1 MDSATLRILLD
12 SQAPALRVLK
22 LEQYGGGPKILSPL
36 PHIPRIDSL
45 CVYSLEDRASRSM
58 VEEVLS
64 QHSGS
69 IRHLS
74 LGAENFAAL
83 FNHNPTDKAMALE
96 LLLHGV
102 RRMVRQLVKRYEAVR
117 SEVSRESPA
126 LKLESCALK
135 GLEADSIIQSLGS
148 TLVDVTN
155 LTSLCLEACSGLE
168 RALQFLSGIDGGP
181 SMMKLQSFVLRH
193 TTADSK
199 FGESLLKFLQSVPSL
214 AHLSVLLESPNQVD
228 CLPAVLQVHGQT
240 LKSLVW
246 DEQPIGHNARNLL
259 IPPCSQL
266 KDILEHC
273 PGLVELGVCLNWE
286 NFTGARDSFVVCIEP
301 RIVDMINLLITT
313 QEAQRLFEMPKS
325 LRTLNIRNMPPGGI
339 REHPLDAANSVLE
352 TIFNTANVGESPPLE
367 TLALGALTYRDLRKG
382 LAYTWSQNEE
392 SHLYQA
398 FHLHVYRIKWQYLFD
413 MRKPSATLHEIGS
426 YEKTE
431 AGGGSVNVLKPYWL
445 NRDFFPAGG

>member
-1 MDSATLRILLD
+1 
-12 SQAPALRVLK
+12 
-22 LEQYGGGPKILSPL
+22 
-36 PHIPRIDSL
+36 
-45 CVYSLEDRASRSM
+45 
-58 VEEVLS
+58 
-64 QHSGS
+64 
-69 IRHLS
+69 
-74 LGAENFAAL
+74 
-83 FNHNPTDKAMALE
+83 
-96 LLLHGV
+96 
-102 RRMVRQLVKRYEAVR
+102 MVRQLVKRYEAVR
-117 SEVSRESPA
+117 SEGSRESPA

-135 GLEADSIIQSLGS
+135 GLEADSILQSLGS

-246 DEQPIGHNARNLL
+246 DEQPIGHNARNIL

-286 NFTGARDSFVVCIEP
+286 IFTGARDSFVVCIEP

-352 TIFNTANVGESPPLE
+352 TIFNNTANVGESPPLE

-413 MRKPSATLHEIGS
+413 VRKPSATLHEIGS